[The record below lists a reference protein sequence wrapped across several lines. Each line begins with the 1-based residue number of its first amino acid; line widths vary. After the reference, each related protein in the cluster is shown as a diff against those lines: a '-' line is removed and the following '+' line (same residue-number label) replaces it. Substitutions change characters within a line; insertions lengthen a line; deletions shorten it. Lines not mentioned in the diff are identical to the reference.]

1 MNLEAP
7 LTGCRNTIILAI
19 DYDFRSSKTFIGR
32 CLRIRKTLA
41 FQHSTDVRR
50 SMQDGFGR
58 KIDYLRISVT
68 DRCNFRCQYCMSE
81 KMTFMP
87 KSELLTLEEITLI
100 AERFISHGIRKIRLT
115 GGEPLVRRDMKDV
128 IQRLGRKV
136 ATGDL
141 EELTLTTN
149 GSLLTEYAD
158 HLAAHGMRRIN
169 VSMDTL
175 DPDRFSEITRGADV
189 NVVLNGIES
198 AKSAGIRIKIN
209 MVAVRDFNEADLLP
223 MAEYCAKNGH
233 DLTIIESMP
242 LGDVGADRKLA
253 HISADEFMVP
263 LRDQYSIAPIAHRS
277 AGPARY
283 VSVEPLGLRLGLITP
298 LSNNFC
304 DGCNRLRLTTDGKIY
319 MCLGHNAH
327 VDLRAAVRKD
337 GIASVDQLLQQ
348 ALRLKPLRHDFN
360 AQLEG
365 SAEILE
371 RHMNVTGG

>member
-1 MNLEAP
+1 
-7 LTGCRNTIILAI
+7 
-19 DYDFRSSKTFIGR
+19 
-32 CLRIRKTLA
+32 
-41 FQHSTDVRR
+41 
-50 SMQDGFGR
+50 MQDGFGR

-100 AERFISHGIRKIRLT
+100 AERFIGHGIRKIRLT

-136 ATGDL
+136 ESGDL
-141 EELTLTTN
+141 KELTLTTN
-149 GSLLTEYAD
+149 GSLLSEYAD
-158 HLAAHGMRRIN
+158 HLAAHHVQRIN

-175 DPDRFSEITRGADV
+175 DPRRFAEITRGADV
-189 NVVLNGIES
+189 NVVLAGIEA
-198 AKSAGIRIKIN
+198 AKSAGIRVKIN
-209 MVAVRDFNEADLLP
+209 MVALRDFNESDLVP
-223 MAEYCAKNGH
+223 MAQYCARNGH
-233 DLTIIESMP
+233 DLTIIETMP
-242 LGDVGADRKLA
+242 LGDVGADRALA
-253 HISADEFMVP
+253 HISADEFLKP
-263 LRDQYSIAPIAHRS
+263 LSNCYSITPIPHRS

-283 VSVEPLGLRLGLITP
+283 ASVEPLGLKLGMITP

-304 DGCNRLRLTTDGKIY
+304 DDCNRLRLTTDGKIF

-327 VDLRAAVRKD
+327 VDLRSAVRNN
-337 GIASVDQLLQQ
+337 GIPAVDQLLRQ
-348 ALRLKPLRHDFN
+348 ALKLKPRQHDFN
-360 AQLEG
+360 AQLDG

>member
-1 MNLEAP
+1 
-7 LTGCRNTIILAI
+7 
-19 DYDFRSSKTFIGR
+19 
-32 CLRIRKTLA
+32 
-41 FQHSTDVRR
+41 
-50 SMQDGFGR
+50 MQDGFGR

-87 KSELLTLEEITLI
+87 KSELLSLEEITLI

-136 ATGDL
+136 KSGEL

-158 HLAAHGMRRIN
+158 HLADHAVRRIN

-175 DPDRFSEITRGADV
+175 DPARFSEITRGAKV
-189 NVVLNGIES
+189 EAVLDGIAA
-198 AKSAGIRIKIN
+198 AKSAGIAVKIN
-209 MVAVRDFNEADLLP
+209 MVALRDFNEADLLP
-223 MAEYCAKNGH
+223 MAEFCAASGH
-233 DLTIIESMP
+233 DLTIIETMP
-242 LGDVGADRKLA
+242 LGDVGADRTLA
-253 HISADEFMVP
+253 HISADEFLAP
-263 LRDQYSIAPIAHRS
+263 LNDQYALNPIPHRS
-277 AGPARY
+277 SGPARY
-283 VSVEPLGLRLGLITP
+283 VTVEPLGLRLGMITP

-304 DGCNRLRLTTDGKIY
+304 DDCNRLRLTTDGKIF

-327 VDLRAAVRKD
+327 VDLRAAIRKD
-337 GIASVDQLLQQ
+337 GITAVDQLLQE
-348 ALRLKPLRHDFN
+348 ALKLKPLRHDFN
-360 AQLEG
+360 AQLNG

>member
-1 MNLEAP
+1 ML
-7 LTGCRNTIILAI
+7 
-19 DYDFRSSKTFIGR
+19 
-32 CLRIRKTLA
+32 
-41 FQHSTDVRR
+41 
-50 SMQDGFGR
+50 DGFGR

-100 AERFISHGIRKIRLT
+100 AERFIGHGVKKIRLT
-115 GGEPLVRRDMKDV
+115 GGEPLVRRDMSDV

-136 ATGDL
+136 KSGEL

-149 GSLLTEYAD
+149 GSLLEEYAD
-158 HLAAHGMRRIN
+158 HLAEHNVRRIN

-175 DPDRFSEITRGADV
+175 DPDKFAEITRGADV
-189 NVVLNGIES
+189 HQVLSGIS
-198 AKSAGIRIKIN
+198 AARQAGINVKIN
-209 MVAVRDFNEADLLP
+209 MVALRDFNQDALMP

-233 DLTIIESMP
+233 DLTVIETMP
-242 LGDVGADRKLA
+242 LGDVGADRKLE
-253 HISADEFMVP
+253 HISAEEFIAP
-263 LRDQYSIAPIAHRS
+263 LSDQYSVSPIEHKS

-283 VSVEPLGLRLGLITP
+283 MAVEPLGLRLGMITP

-304 DGCNRLRLTTDGKIY
+304 DNCNRLRLTTDGKIF

-327 VDLRAAVRKD
+327 VDLRAAVRNE
-337 GIASVDQLLQQ
+337 GIEAVDRLLQK
-348 ALRLKPLRHDFN
+348 ALKLKPLRHDFN
-360 AQLEG
+360 AQLDG

>member
-1 MNLEAP
+1 ML
-7 LTGCRNTIILAI
+7 
-19 DYDFRSSKTFIGR
+19 
-32 CLRIRKTLA
+32 
-41 FQHSTDVRR
+41 
-50 SMQDGFGR
+50 DGFGR

-87 KSELLTLEEITLI
+87 KNELLTLEEITLI
-100 AERFISHGIRKIRLT
+100 AERFISHGIKKIRLT

-136 ATGDL
+136 KSGDL
-141 EELTLTTN
+141 DELTLTTN
-149 GSLLTEYAD
+149 GSLLEEYAD
-158 HLAAHGMRRIN
+158 HLAACNVKRIN

-175 DPDRFSEITRGADV
+175 HPDRFSEITRGADV
-189 NVVLNGIES
+189 DQVLTGIAA
-198 AKSAGIRIKIN
+198 AKAAGIAIKIN
-209 MVAVRDFNEADLLP
+209 MVALRDFNQNDLLP
-223 MAEYCAKNGH
+223 MAEYCGENGY
-233 DLTIIESMP
+233 DLTIIETMP
-242 LGDVGADRKLA
+242 LGDVGADRKLE
-253 HISADEFMVP
+253 HVSAEEFIAP
-263 LRDQYSIAPIAHRS
+263 LAERYELTPIAHRS

-283 VSVEPLGLRLGLITP
+283 MAVEGLGLRLGLITP

-304 DGCNRLRLTTDGKIY
+304 DGCNRLRLTTDGKIF

-337 GIASVDQLLQQ
+337 GISAVDQLLQQ
-348 ALRLKPLRHDFN
+348 ALKLKPLRHDFN
-360 AQLEG
+360 AQLDG